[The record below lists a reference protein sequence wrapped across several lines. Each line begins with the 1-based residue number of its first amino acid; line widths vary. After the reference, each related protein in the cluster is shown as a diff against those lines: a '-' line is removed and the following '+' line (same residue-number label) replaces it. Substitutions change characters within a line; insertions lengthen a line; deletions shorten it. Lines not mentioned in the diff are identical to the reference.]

1 MTDLQKRFCEEYVI
15 DSHITNAGRRAG
27 IQGDNINVTA
37 WKMLQLPEV
46 QSYVEKLQE
55 EAAERC
61 QITKDQWLNEWKKLG
76 FSDIGDYLDRNGNPK
91 DLSEVDN
98 RAAIKGIKKQTIET
112 PVSVITNTE
121 YILHDKIASLV
132 NIGKHLGWYEKD
144 NSQLR
149 PVLPKTMAVTIVPP
163 TPEDE

>member
-1 MTDLQKRFCEEYVI
+1 MTDLKKRFCEEYSV
-15 DSHITNAGRRAG
+15 DYHITNAAKRAG
-27 IQGDNINVTA
+27 VQGDNPNIVG
-37 WKMLQLPEV
+37 WQFMQDPEV
-46 QSYVEKLQE
+46 QTYIEELQNQ
-55 EAAERC
+55 AASRC
-61 QITKDQWLNEWKKLG
+61 QITKDEWLNEWKKLG
-76 FSDIGDYLDRNGNPK
+76 FSDIGDYLDSNGNPK

-121 YILHDKIASLV
+121 YILHDKVTSLV

-149 PVLPKTMAVTIVPP
+149 PVVPKTMQVTIVPP
-163 TPEDE
+163 ESE

>member
-46 QSYVEKLQE
+46 QSYVEKLQD

-76 FSDIGDYLDRNGNPK
+76 FSNIKNYVEDDLTPK
-91 DLSEVDN
+91 NLSRVTDPE
-98 RAAIKGIKKQTIET
+98 AIKSVKKTVVTGEMDT
-112 PVSVITNTE
+112 KVITEFT
-121 YILHDKIASLV
+121 LHDKAGALT

-144 NSQLR
+144 NDQKKSTVE
-149 PVLPKTMAVTIVPP
+149 PITFKII
-163 TPEDE
+163 